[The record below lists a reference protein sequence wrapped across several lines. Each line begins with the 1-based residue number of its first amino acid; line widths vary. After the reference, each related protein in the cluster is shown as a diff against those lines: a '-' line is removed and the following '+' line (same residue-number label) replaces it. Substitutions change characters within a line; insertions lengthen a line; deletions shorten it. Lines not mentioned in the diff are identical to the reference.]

1 MPKQENDNRRF
12 FIVTVGRTGSSLLA
26 SILDDAGADFGVS
39 HQGGWDPAG
48 GAFEHP
54 SLDPVVR
61 HFERMNEIGFRRPY
75 GLWPRLR
82 WTAARHRAKAGLKDL
97 LPRARYFKG
106 EIDPLVHWAARLGY
120 ALTVIVSYRRFGDV
134 LRSLGHLHP
143 QPPNAHAE
151 RYDTVLL
158 NGLALASIYGGCAID
173 YRELA
178 EAGET
183 AWAKGLS
190 QATGLDEGVLLAARA
205 QRVENPDSSNGE
217 APEPFPGCRETYE
230 TLRRHGG
237 VFLPPSR
244 AARRALEKPRAD

>member
-1 MPKQENDNRRF
+1 
-12 FIVTVGRTGSSLLA
+12 
-26 SILDDAGADFGVS
+26 
-39 HQGGWDPAG
+39 
-48 GAFEHP
+48 
-54 SLDPVVR
+54 
-61 HFERMNEIGFRRPY
+61 
-75 GLWPRLR
+75 
-82 WTAARHRAKAGLKDL
+82 
-97 LPRARYFKG
+97 
-106 EIDPLVHWAARLGY
+106 
-120 ALTVIVSYRRFGDV
+120 VIVSYRRFGDV

>member
-120 ALTVIVSYRRFGDV
+120 APTVIVSYRRFGDV
-134 LRSLGHLHP
+134 LRSLG
-143 QPPNAHAE
+143 
-151 RYDTVLL
+151 
-158 NGLALASIYGGCAID
+158 
-173 YRELA
+173 
-178 EAGET
+178 
-183 AWAKGLS
+183 
-190 QATGLDEGVLLAARA
+190 
-205 QRVENPDSSNGE
+205 
-217 APEPFPGCRETYE
+217 
-230 TLRRHGG
+230 
-237 VFLPPSR
+237 SR
-244 AARRALEKPRAD
+244 LIQIQ